1 MGGGEEERMTAR
13 VDVAANLERVRERIE
28 RAAERAGR
36 RPEEILLLGATKGVD
51 VERIEA
57 AIEAGLTDIGENYV
71 QEARGKIERIGRDR
85 VRWHMI
91 GRLQRNKAKHAV
103 RLFDVIQTVDS
114 TKLADELEKRA
125 AQEGR
130 ALPVLVEVNIG
141 REPQKAGVMPE
152 ELLPLCEHISKLP
165 HLKLEGLM
173 CIPPWSENPEDS
185 RPYFAEMRELFERL
199 KEAAL
204 PNVEM
209 RWLSMGMSADFEIA
223 IEEGAN
229 LVRIGTAI
237 FGPREGR

>member
-1 MGGGEEERMTAR
+1 MGEIRAR
-13 VDVAANLERVRERIE
+13 AVDVAANLERVRERIE

-57 AIEAGLTDIGENYV
+57 AIGAGLTDIGENYV

-130 ALPVLVEVNIG
+130 VLPVLVEVNIG

-152 ELLPLCEHISKLP
+152 ELLRLCEHISRLP

-185 RPYFAEMRELFERL
+185 RPYFAKMRELFERL

>member
-1 MGGGEEERMTAR
+1 MKAT
-13 VDVAANLERVRERIE
+13 VDVAANVGRVKERIA
-28 RAAERAGR
+28 RAAERAGK
-36 RPEEILLLGATKGVD
+36 RPEEILLLGASKGVD
-51 VERIEA
+51 VERILA

-71 QEARGKIERIGRDR
+71 QEAKGKIEAIGRDR

-103 RLFDVIQTVDS
+103 KLFDVIQTVDS
-114 TKLADELEKRA
+114 VKLADELEKRA
-125 AQEGR
+125 AQVGR
-130 ALPVLVEVNIG
+130 TIPVLVEVNIG
-141 REPQKAGVMPE
+141 REPQKAGVTPE
-152 ELLPLCEHISKLP
+152 ELFPLCEHISKLP

-173 CIPPWSENPEDS
+173 CIPPWSEDPEAS
-185 RPYFAEMRELFERL
+185 RPYFAEMRGLFERL
-199 KEAAL
+199 KEARL

-209 RWLSMGMSADFEIA
+209 RWLSMGMSADFEVA